1 VAVTVADEAQW
12 RALTAVLDRAD
23 WATDPTLDDAAGR
36 RARHDAL
43 DAGLT
48 AWLAT
53 RDAAAAAAAL
63 TRVGIPAA
71 RVLTVPAMFD
81 DPQLVAR
88 GYYVELD
95 HPRTGRRRYP
105 GWPTRFS
112 TTSLQHRRGA
122 PTLGQ
127 HNDEVLGVE
136 LGLDE
141 EARDALRA
149 AGVIGDRLG

>member
-1 VAVTVADEAQW
+1 MVE
-12 RALTAVLDRAD
+12 RPD
-23 WATDPTLDDAAGR
+23 WAADPALADPSGR
-36 RARHDAL
+36 RARHDEL

-48 AWLAT
+48 DWLGT
-53 RDAAAAAAAL
+53 RPVDDAVAAL
-63 TRVGIPAA
+63 TRAGIPAA

-88 GYYVELD
+88 GYYVSLD

-105 GWPTRFS
+105 GWPMRFS
-112 TTSLQHRRGA
+112 TTAGQHRWGA

-127 HNDEVLGVE
+127 HNDEILTGE
-136 LGLDE
+136 LGLDSAE
-141 EARDALRA
+141 LASLRA